1 MIYKIY
7 ALLLRQITN
16 TQDFYME
23 KIRIQK
29 YLSQAG
35 VCSRRKA
42 EDYISRWLVEVNG
55 TTAEIGQSIDPSV
68 DVVKLWD
75 KAVKE
80 QKELVYYKMN
90 KPRGI
95 ETTCAQDGQ
104 NSIIDIID
112 IKTRVFPIGRLDKE
126 TTGLIILTNDGRLAN
141 YLMHPRYEHKKE
153 YVVEVFGPIKDE
165 ELETLRQWVYI
176 LWKYTNKAEVERVS
190 SWTFKITISEW
201 RNRQIRRMVEKV
213 GSMVKRLKRI
223 RIENVEL
230 WNLEEWEYKALSKGE
245 KKALFDTLNLDN

>member
-1 MIYKIY
+1 
-7 ALLLRQITN
+7 
-16 TQDFYME
+16 ME

-35 VCSRRKA
+35 VCSRRKW
-42 EDYISRWLVEVNG
+42 EDYIARWLVEVNG
-55 TTAEIGQSIDPSV
+55 VPAKIGQSIDPEV

-153 YVVEVFGPIKDE
+153 YVVEVFGPIKDDA
-165 ELETLRQWVYI
+165 LDTLREGVYI

-201 RNRQIRRMVEKV
+201 RNRQIRRMVEKI
-213 GSMVKRLKRI
+213 GSQVKKLKRI

-230 WNLEEWEYKALSKGE
+230 WNLEEWEYRILSKGE
-245 KKALFDTLNLDN
+245 KKQLFDILDLDD